1 MIDPGSRNDA
11 SDLRRAVSQLQR
23 SFRALRDPDGPTSAQ
38 LSALGALYRH
48 GPMATG
54 ELAARERLKPQS
66 VTRFVAALQQA
77 KLIERV
83 PDPGDARRIVVAI
96 TDEGRRTLGQVMRR
110 RDERLARK
118 IARLSP
124 ADRASVRAATAL
136 LEWLASDAD

>member
-1 MIDPGSRNDA
+1 VIDPALRNDA

-23 SFRALRDPDGPTSAQ
+23 SFRDLREPDGPTSAQ
-38 LSALGALYRH
+38 LSALGSLHRH

-66 VTRFVAALQQA
+66 VTRLIAALRDA

-83 PDPGDARRIVVAI
+83 PGGDARRVVVAI
-96 TDEGRRTLGQVMRR
+96 TDEGRRALGRVMRR

-124 ADRASVRAATAL
+124 AERASVRAATAL